1 MRSSL
6 NLADGLLFGP
16 ERSGLDN
23 DAVALADAVI
33 EVPLNPDFSSLS
45 LPQAVLIVAYEW
57 RMAGMSAENE
67 MIVSNDAMPASKAEL
82 HSLFARLESTL
93 DDSGFFHVAEK
104 RPITVR
110 NIRNIF
116 QRAGLTGQEV
126 RTLQGIV
133 TSLRRYQG

>member
-1 MRSSL
+1 
-6 NLADGLLFGP
+6 
-16 ERSGLDN
+16 
-23 DAVALADAVI
+23 VALADAVI

-57 RMAGMSAENE
+57 RMAGISAEGD
-67 MIVSNDAMPASKAEL
+67 IIAINDAAPATKAEL
-82 HSLFARLESTL
+82 HGLFARLEGAL
-93 DDSGFFHVAEK
+93 DDGGFFHVEEK

-116 QRAGLTGQEV
+116 QRAGLTDQEV

-133 TSLRRYQG
+133 TSLRRHRR